1 MLAGTGGCR
10 DKFHRITSGKVLTNK
25 LLSKLQRQACV
36 NSYISGRKKVGV
48 LASNGIKN
56 YIRSANLH
64 EKKYLVYKYTA
75 FILKLPT
82 VRYFKY
88 IAPVF

>member
-1 MLAGTGGCR
+1 M
-10 DKFHRITSGKVLTNK
+10 
-25 LLSKLQRQACV
+25 
-36 NSYISGRKKVGV
+36 Y
-48 LASNGIKN
+48 GIKN

-64 EKKYLVYKYTA
+64 EKKYLVYKYAA

>member
-1 MLAGTGGCR
+1 MYVLNSVFCDYSLFMLTKIFIIAFFFIVLCMGL
-10 DKFHRITSGKVLTNK
+10 RITLM
-25 LLSKLQRQACV
+25 
-36 NSYISGRKKVGV
+36 
-48 LASNGIKN
+48 
-56 YIRSANLH
+56 IRSANLN
-64 EKKYLVYKYTA
+64 EKKYLVYKYAA